1 MRILA
6 LSDSEVSWLS
16 NWYDRRRLDSYD
28 LIVSCGDLSPRY
40 LSRIATLARAPLLYV
55 RGNHDARYDAEPP
68 EGCWPIEDQVVSY
81 RGLQIAGLGGSLP
94 YNDSVWG
101 FSEKQMARK
110 AKKLARRAERAGGL
124 DLLVTHAPVRD
135 YGDLDDLPHQGFE
148 ALGGFLDRVRPQ
160 VMVHGHVHME
170 YGRVARELA
179 HPSGTR
185 LLNACGFQE
194 FELEPGERGKVWR
207 KPARIG

>member
-1 MRILA
+1 MKVLA

-16 NWYDRRRLDSYD
+16 SWYDRKRLDRYD
-28 LIVSCGDLSPRY
+28 LIISCGDLSPRY

-55 RGNHDARYDAEPP
+55 RGNHDQRYDHEPP
-68 EGCWPIEDQVVSY
+68 EGCWPIDGAVVAY
-81 RGLQIAGLGGSLP
+81 RGLNIGGLGGSLP
-94 YNDSVWG
+94 YNDSVFG
-101 FSEKQMARK
+101 FTETQQARR
-110 AKKLARRAERAGGL
+110 AKKLARRSEWAGGL
-124 DLLVTHAPVRD
+124 DLLVTHAPVRG
-135 YGDLDDLPHQGFE
+135 YGDLDDLPHQGFAAFE
-148 ALGGFLDRVRPQ
+148 GFLDRVHPQ

-179 HPSGTR
+179 HPSGAR

-194 FELEPGERGKVWR
+194 FTIEPGERSKVWR